1 VTKQTTTQDVID
13 LQERQWLPRFCA
25 GDIDSFHHLVKAY
38 QTPLYHY
45 LIRHQVGETHRD
57 DLLQDIFI
65 RIHQG
70 ASQYQPDKPL
80 RPWIYTIA
88 ANTMRNF
95 FRDSAKHQHET
106 FDEQSSAC
114 DYPNQFEQL
123 SDQEHQQWLAS
134 QLHRLPLTQKE
145 ALILL
150 TTEGFSLKE
159 TAEIMNCPVNTV
171 KTLAH
176 RARQSLMQQFANTH
190 ALSNQPASS
199 NPALS
204 NKGEQHV

>member
-1 VTKQTTTQDVID
+1 VTNQTIAQDVID

-25 GDIDSFHHLVKAY
+25 GDNEGFQQLVKAY
-38 QTPLYHY
+38 QTPLYNY
-45 LIRHQVGETHRD
+45 LIRHQVGEAHRE

-70 ASQYQPDKPL
+70 AAQYQPDKPL

-95 FRDSAKHQHET
+95 FRDSAKHQHVIY
-106 FDEQSSAC
+106 DELSSAC

-123 SDQEHQQWLAS
+123 SDQEHQRWLAS

-159 TAEIMNCPVNTV
+159 TAEIMDCPVNTV

-190 ALSNQPASS
+190 SLPKSPASS
-199 NPALS
+199 NPAPS
-204 NKGEQHV
+204 NKGEQYV